1 MLSPEFH
8 RFHAEWRAKADQ
20 YQGPDLQSAFD
31 RFFTL
36 FVIYNRLYAEVTFH
50 MARNGRINL
59 TRRTNFPDGNAATDY
74 VMQFL
79 GGTHTVELFEADPE
93 CTKAIQAVIA
103 LLAGPTAEGRQFA
116 IKLDMIY
123 GQPQRGADLEL
134 LRKLRSRSRSE
145 RGTAIL
151 EFLYAIRCNLFHGHK
166 GFDDVQLEIMRP
178 ANILLSRI
186 VEVLFENLDVAPE
199 PVMQLP

>member
-1 MLSPEFH
+1 MLSLEFH
-8 RFHAEWRAKADQ
+8 RFHTEWRAKADQ
-20 YQGPDLQSAFD
+20 YQEPDLQSAFD

-59 TRRTNFPDGNAATDY
+59 TQRTNFPDGSAATDY
-74 VMQFL
+74 VLQFL
-79 GGTHTVELFEADPE
+79 GGTNTVELFEADPE
-93 CTKAIQAVIA
+93 CAKAIQAIIA
-103 LLAGPTAEGRQFA
+103 LLAGPTPEGRQFA

-123 GQPQRGADLEL
+123 GQPQRDADLEL
-134 LRKLRSRSRSE
+134 LRKLRSHSHSE
-145 RGTAIL
+145 RGIAIL
-151 EFLYAIRCNLFHGHK
+151 QFLYAIRCNLFHGHK

-186 VEVLFENLDVAPE
+186 VEVLFENLNAAPGSMVQR
-199 PVMQLP
+199 P